1 MPSSFQWLVIA
12 AIGLGA
18 GTSFVLQQVVN
29 ANLRRSLGSPLWAA
43 FVSYVGGALIVTVLL
58 IVLRQPWFS
67 TRSAQASSWLSWT
80 GGAFGV
86 LYVLASIALVPRV
99 GATTAVALI
108 IAGQLLTSIAF
119 DHFGILGLARQP
131 ADPTRLLGAAVMM
144 AGVMLIRR

>member
-1 MPSSFQWLVIA
+1 VPSSLQWLVIA
-12 AIGLGA
+12 VIGLGA

-43 FVSYVGGALIVTVLL
+43 FVSYLGGALIVALL
-58 IVLRQPWFS
+58 LVVLRQPWIS
-67 TRSAQASSWLSWT
+67 TRTAQASSWLSWT

-99 GATTAVALI
+99 GATTTVALI
-108 IAGQLLTSIAF
+108 IAGQLLASIAF

-131 ADPTRLLGAAVMM
+131 ADPTRLLGALMLMV
-144 AGVMLIRR
+144 GVMLVRR